1 MSEQGIM
8 ELLATSSINLLGLAL
23 CIGAFFI
30 NSVTWLRVAALGGC
44 IVLFICH
51 RFDTIPTGNISN
63 ITLVLI
69 NAFYLFK
76 VYTYSQLDLD

>member
-1 MSEQGIM
+1 M
-8 ELLATSSINLLGLAL
+8 ELLAAQSINLLGLAL

-30 NSVTWLRVAALGGC
+30 NNVTWLRIAALGGC
-44 IVLFICH
+44 IILFLCH
-51 RFDTIPTGNISN
+51 RFDAIPTGNISN

-76 VYTYSQLDLD
+76 VYTHGQLDLE